1 MILIASAAYVNSEFQ
16 VEFGR
21 LPPSFLPIGNVRL
34 FERQIQVLRRRFPD
48 ENVYLSLPASYEL
61 PPKDARYLDLN
72 NISILRSDEH
82 LRLSDA
88 IAFALN
94 KVSNPSEGL
103 RLLHGDTL
111 LVDIPAELD
120 VIGVVETDDDYAWE
134 VEKFDSHSEFV
145 WCGYFSFSDANLFK
159 EKLRSTEDGFVSAVR
174 QYDRSLPM
182 KRKDIGY
189 WYDFGHINTYFQSRA
204 RMTTERAFNSLT
216 IKDGC
221 VRKTGRPFE
230 KISAEANWF
239 IKLPASLRSFC
250 PQFIETDCDAHGH
263 PYYSL
268 EYLPLPALNDVFVH
282 GKNPAFFWHK
292 IFKLCD
298 DFMTRCNG
306 QQLDEEAVKR
316 ITVSA
321 SKLAKEKT
329 NTRLQE
335 FCKQAEFIGFDVPM
349 SLNGEALP
357 TLRYIIEHC
366 LCEWEQSTPKPGVS
380 HGDFCL
386 SNILF
391 DSRSDRI
398 KVIDPRGL
406 DANGELTIVGDLR
419 YDLAKLTHS
428 VIGLYDHI
436 ISGAFDVHTE
446 MQSGTCAFKID
457 IPIDER
463 IVSIQELFLS
473 RTYIGN
479 LKPREVM
486 PLTILLFFSML
497 PLHADNPHRQLGF
510 FANALRL
517 YAKFIKNE
525 NKS

>member
-1 MILIASAAYVNSEFQ
+1 MIFIASAAYVNSEFQ

-34 FERQIQVLRRRFPD
+34 FERQIQVLRRCFPD
-48 ENVYLSLPASYEL
+48 EEIYLSLPASYEI
-61 PPKDARYLDLN
+61 PPKDARYLELN
-72 NISILRSDEH
+72 DVSILTSDEN
-82 LRLSDA
+82 LQLSDA
-88 IAFALN
+88 IAYALSN
-94 KVSNPSEGL
+94 VSNPSEVL

-111 LVDIPAELD
+111 LADIPPELD
-120 VIGVVETDDDYAWE
+120 VIGVVETNDDYAWE
-134 VEKFDSHSEFV
+134 VEKIDSHCELV
-145 WCGYFSFSDANLFK
+145 WAGYFSFSKAKLFI
-159 EKLRSTEDGFVSAVR
+159 EKLFTSQGGFVEAIR
-174 QYDRSLPM
+174 QYDLSLQM
-182 KRKDIGY
+182 KRKDIGH

-216 IKDGC
+216 IENGC

-239 IKLPASLRSFC
+239 INLPSSLRSFC
-250 PQFIETDCDAHGH
+250 PQFIDAGSEDNGH

-268 EYLPLPALNDVFVH
+268 EYLPLPPLNDVFVH
-282 GKNPAFFWHK
+282 GKNPAFFWDK

-298 DFMTRCNG
+298 NFLICCHG
-306 QQLDEEAVKR
+306 QHLEQETVKQ
-316 ITVSA
+316 IALSSA
-321 SKLAKEKT
+321 KLAKEKT
-329 NTRLQE
+329 NARLQD
-335 FCKQAEFIGFDVPM
+335 FCKQADYIDYDVPM
-349 SLNGEALP
+349 SFNGEQLP
-357 TLRYIIEHC
+357 TLRFIIEHC
-366 LCEWEQSTPKPGVS
+366 FSEWGKSDSKPGVS

-406 DANGELTIVGDLR
+406 DANGDFTNFGDLR

-446 MQSGTCAFKID
+446 MQAGIREFKLD
-457 IPIDER
+457 ISIDER
-463 IVSIQELFLS
+463 IVLIQKLFLG

-479 LKPREVM
+479 IKPIEVM
-486 PLTILLFFSML
+486 PQTILLFFSML
-497 PLHADNPHRQLGF
+497 PLHADHPHRQLGF

-517 YAKFIKNE
+517 YAKFIRNDK
-525 NKS
+525 KS